1 MRDQTNFKTI
11 HGILS
16 KERFRALLVLRAE
29 CLKGFRTFF
38 TDQGFIEA
46 TTASIVNIAGSCEN
60 PHASFPLEV
69 YGNQAYLSQS
79 AQLQLE
85 PMVLR
90 LKAKVFSQSN
100 SFRAENY
107 DDPDAPGRRLS
118 EFTLIEAEMPYT
130 SMPVQQAFHSL
141 VSTIELLIKY
151 AIETVLDRCSNQL
164 EVLGGD
170 PAWLARIVREPFRQ
184 LEYSEAL
191 TFIGAGVS
199 PRDFGTKDE
208 RKILTRF
215 GDVPTFIVGQ
225 PAQQKFFNIKRRPSG
240 DSCYSADLLMPP
252 LGECVGAGLREED
265 TGSLKANLNDSRLG
279 EFLRERGLKPEESFR
294 PYFEVLEQ
302 EQPTLRGGFGVGFER
317 FIAALIGIND
327 IFETLLDTRIA
338 TANLNGR
345 TTNRK

>member
-1 MRDQTNFKTI
+1 MRDQTNFKTV

-16 KERFRALLVLRAE
+16 KERFRSLLMLRAE

-38 TDQGFIEA
+38 EQQGFIEA

-85 PMVLR
+85 PLVLR
-90 LKAKVFSQSN
+90 LHSKVFSQSN

-107 DDPDAPGRRLS
+107 DDPEAPGRRLS
-118 EFTLIEAEMPYT
+118 EFTLIEAEMPYVGL
-130 SMPVQQAFHSL
+130 SADQAFHSL
-141 VSTIELLIKY
+141 VKTIELLIKHT
-151 AIETVLDRCSNQL
+151 IESVLGQCANQL

-170 PAWLARIVREPFRQ
+170 TTWLARIVREPFRW
-184 LEYSEAL
+184 LEYSKAL
-191 TFIGAGVS
+191 TLLGAS
-199 PRDFGTKDE
+199 APSDFGTKDE

-215 GDVPTFIVGQ
+215 GDVPTFIFGQ
-225 PAQQKFFNIKRRPSG
+225 PAQQKFFNIKRHPSG

-252 LGECVGAGLREED
+252 LGECVGAGLREEE
-265 TGSLKANLNDSRLG
+265 TANLKANLNDSRLG
-279 EFLRERGLKPEESFR
+279 DFLRARGLKPEETFR
-294 PYFEVLEQ
+294 PYFEIIDQ

-317 FIAALIGIND
+317 FVAALIGTND
-327 IFETLLDTRIA
+327 IFETLLDTKVAAANRIG
-338 TANLNGR
+338 TSR
-345 TTNRK
+345 R